1 MTPPPPPLRHTQV
14 FIGLY
19 RALTN
24 AAGDGLLTEGFFWIP
39 SLGGPASTADN
50 LAGKGLAWLF
60 PLVDGHPPIGW
71 HDALC
76 YLVLPVLLII
86 SQFASQKIMSP
97 QQSADPSQAQ
107 ANAILKFLPF
117 MIGWF
122 SLNVPAGLT
131 LYWIVNNVITT
142 TQTVYLRSSVAS
154 AAAGAGT
161 AGPAPGSKTVVNS
174 LPSNPPRVEQRQAV
188 EAGARNGVI
197 DVEVRLRRA
206 LFLKTPHPRP
216 ATSPAHSHTATG
228 GQQQR
233 GRRRAGLPLRAAE
246 GVGGGQGGQA
256 EAAAG

>member
-1 MTPPPPPLRHTQV
+1 M
-14 FIGLY
+14 
-19 RALTN
+19 
-24 AAGDGLLTEGFFWIP
+24 
-39 SLGGPASTADN
+39 
-50 LAGKGLAWLF
+50 
-60 PLVDGHPPIGW
+60 DGHPPIGW

-206 LFLKTPHPRP
+206 LSLKNPHPRP
-216 ATSPAHSHTATG
+216 ATSPAHSHTATQVVSSRG
-228 GQQQR
+228 GGDAPGSRFAQLKASEAAKGGKPKRRQGSSGSGNITWSSPQQQQQQQ
-233 GRRRAGLPLRAAE
+233 GDGDAAAAE
-246 GVGGGQGGQA
+246 DRD
-256 EAAAG
+256 

>member
-1 MTPPPPPLRHTQV
+1 V

-71 HDALC
+71 HDALS

-97 QQSADPSQAQ
+97 QQSTDPSQAQ

-154 AAAGAGT
+154 ASAAGGAAT
-161 AGPAPGSKTVVNS
+161 PASKTVVNS
-174 LPSNPPRVEQRQAV
+174 LPSNPPRLEQRRAV

-197 DVEVRLRRA
+197 DVEVVDRSSSRGSGEAPGARFA
-206 LFLKTPHPRP
+206 QLKASEKAKPK
-216 ATSPAHSHTATG
+216 
-228 GQQQR
+228 
-233 GRRRAGLPLRAAE
+233 RRAGSSSSGNITWSSPQQAE
-246 GVGGGQGGQA
+246 G
-256 EAAAG
+256 EAANGEDRD

>member
-1 MTPPPPPLRHTQV
+1 M

-97 QQSADPSQAQ
+97 QQSSDPSQAQ

-154 AAAGAGT
+154 AAAGGA
-161 AGPAPGSKTVVNS
+161 AAQPATKTVVNP
-174 LPSNPPRVEQRQAV
+174 LPSNPPRLEQRQAV

-197 DVEVRLRRA
+197 DVEVVDRSSSSSRGSGEAPGSRFA
-206 LFLKTPHPRP
+206 QLKAAEKGKPK
-216 ATSPAHSHTATG
+216 
-228 GQQQR
+228 
-233 GRRRAGLPLRAAE
+233 RRAGSSSSGNITWSSPQQQQQQQQQAE
-246 GVGGGQGGQA
+246 GQ
-256 EAAAG
+256 AAAGEDSRD